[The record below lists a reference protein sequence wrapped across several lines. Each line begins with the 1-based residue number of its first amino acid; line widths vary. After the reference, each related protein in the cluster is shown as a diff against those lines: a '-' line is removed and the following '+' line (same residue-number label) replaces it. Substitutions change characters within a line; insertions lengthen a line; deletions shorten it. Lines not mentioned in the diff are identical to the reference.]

1 MKFYIY
7 TLGCK
12 VNTYESNVIRD
23 LLEDHHYVA
32 STSFE
37 DSDLIIINTCS
48 VTNTADNKSKKMTRH
63 ARKVNPKAILVVM
76 GCFSQI
82 SEEVKDDLSIDI
94 VLGNKDKS
102 KLLTYIEKQKKQK
115 RIVHIEDL
123 SHVPFEPMK
132 LKNFNQTRAFV
143 KIEDG
148 CENFCSYC
156 IIPYTRGPVRSKPA
170 SEVLDEIQTLVTDGH
185 KEIVLTGIHTG
196 HYQDQEVS
204 FADLLKQIIKIPG
217 LKRLRI
223 SSIEMNEITKEV
235 LEILKESPILV
246 DHFHIPLQSGSEEI
260 LKKMNRKYTKQ
271 EFINKIKEIRTIR
284 PDISITTDVIVGFPG
299 ETEEL
304 FEETLQTIKEISFA
318 KIHVFPY
325 SQRKGTEAAVMKN
338 QIPNEIKKQR
348 VKTLLEVSKQLEIE
362 YMQKFLQK
370 EISFLPETYKD
381 GYVYGH
387 TGNYLYIKMKGNKQ
401 DLNKETMVFLTEE
414 NYPYLFGEKVS

>member
-1 MKFYIY
+1 
-7 TLGCK
+7 
-12 VNTYESNVIRD
+12 
-23 LLEDHHYVA
+23 
-32 STSFE
+32 
-37 DSDLIIINTCS
+37 
-48 VTNTADNKSKKMTRH
+48 
-63 ARKVNPKAILVVM
+63 
-76 GCFSQI
+76 
-82 SEEVKDDLSIDI
+82 
-94 VLGNKDKS
+94 
-102 KLLTYIEKQKKQK
+102 
-115 RIVHIEDL
+115 
-123 SHVPFEPMK
+123 
-132 LKNFNQTRAFV
+132 
-143 KIEDG
+143 
-148 CENFCSYC
+148 
-156 IIPYTRGPVRSKPA
+156 
-170 SEVLDEIQTLVTDGH
+170 
-185 KEIVLTGIHTG
+185 
-196 HYQDQEVS
+196 
-204 FADLLKQIIKIPG
+204 
-217 LKRLRI
+217 
-223 SSIEMNEITKEV
+223 MNEITKEV

-260 LKKMNRKYTKQ
+260 LEKMNRKYTKQ